1 LDYERRFFRSLLT
14 SVFLYLIL
22 VAGAFTPLSKQEA
35 GERMRTLQEITASI
49 NSPLQIFANNLLISL
64 LMLVPF
70 VGPPSAAYVIYNTG
84 LFFSALSITTNVP
97 PIVTVIAPLITV
109 YGALEFIAYGFFF
122 HHGLRFSYIILHGLR
137 FSFTILRRRLKEE
150 LRPALFMVVIG
161 IIVLLSAAFLEY
173 LLIKSLEN
181 ILPGSFR

>member
-1 LDYERRFFRSLLT
+1 MDYERRFFRSLLT

-35 GERMRTLQEITASI
+35 EERMRTLQEITGSI

-70 VGPPSAAYVIYNTG
+70 FGPPSAAFVIYNTG

-97 PIVTVIAPLITV
+97 PIVAVIAPVITV

-122 HHGLRFSYIILHGLR
+122 HHGLRFSY
-137 FSFTILRRRLKEE
+137 TVLRRRMKEE

-161 IIVLLSAAFLEY
+161 TIVLLSAAFLEY
-173 LLIKSLEN
+173 LLIESLEN

>member
-14 SVFLYLIL
+14 SVVLYLVL
-22 VAGAFTPLSKQEA
+22 VAGAFTPLSRQEA
-35 GERMRTLQEITASI
+35 EERMRTLQEITASI

-97 PIVTVIAPLITV
+97 PIVAVITPLITV

-122 HHGLRFSYIILHGLR
+122 HHGLRFSY
-137 FSFTILRRRLKEE
+137 TILRRRLKEE

-173 LLIKSLEN
+173 LLIESLEN

>member
-1 LDYERRFFRSLLT
+1 MDYERRFFRSLLT

-35 GERMRTLQEITASI
+35 EERMRTLQEITGSI

-122 HHGLRFSYIILHGLR
+122 HHGLRFSY
-137 FSFTILRRRLKEE
+137 TVLRRRLKEE
-150 LRPALFMVVIG
+150 LRPALFMAVIG
-161 IIVLLSAAFLEY
+161 TIVLLSAAFLEY
-173 LLIKSLEN
+173 LLIESLEN

>member
-1 LDYERRFFRSLLT
+1 MDYERRFFRSLLT

-35 GERMRTLQEITASI
+35 EERMRTLQEITGNI

-97 PIVTVIAPLITV
+97 PIVTVIAPLITI

-122 HHGLRFSYIILHGLR
+122 HHGLRFSYTVLK
-137 FSFTILRRRLKEE
+137 RRLKEE

-161 IIVLLSAAFLEY
+161 TIVLLSAAFLEY
-173 LLIKSLEN
+173 LLIESLAN
-181 ILPGSFR
+181 VLPSSFR

>member
-1 LDYERRFFRSLLT
+1 MDYERRFFRSLLT

-35 GERMRTLQEITASI
+35 EERMRTLQEITGSI

-70 VGPPSAAYVIYNTG
+70 FGPPSAAYVIYNTG
-84 LFFSALSITTNVP
+84 LFFSALSITTNAP
-97 PIVTVIAPLITV
+97 PIVTVIAPLITI

-122 HHGLRFSYIILHGLR
+122 HHGLRFSY
-137 FSFTILRRRLKEE
+137 TVLRRRMKEE

-161 IIVLLSAAFLEY
+161 TIVLLSAAFLEY

>member
-122 HHGLRFSYIILHGLR
+122 HHGLRFS
-137 FSFTILRRRLKEE
+137 FTILRRRLKEE

>member
-1 LDYERRFFRSLLT
+1 MDYERRFFRSLLT
-14 SVFLYLIL
+14 SVVLYLVL
-22 VAGAFTPLSKQEA
+22 VAGAFTHLSRQEA
-35 GERMRTLQEITASI
+35 EERMRTLQEITGSI
-49 NSPLQIFANNLLISL
+49 NSPIQIFANNLLISL

-97 PIVTVIAPLITV
+97 PIVAVITPLITV

-122 HHGLRFSYIILHGLR
+122 HHGLRFSY
-137 FSFTILRRRLKEE
+137 TILRRRLKEE

>member
-1 LDYERRFFRSLLT
+1 MDYERRFFRSLLT
-14 SVFLYLIL
+14 SAFLYLIL

-35 GERMRTLQEITASI
+35 EERMRTLQEITGSI

-97 PIVTVIAPLITV
+97 PIVAVITPLITV

-122 HHGLRFSYIILHGLR
+122 HHGLRFSY
-137 FSFTILRRRLKEE
+137 TILRRRLKEE

-173 LLIKSLEN
+173 LLIESLEN

>member
-1 LDYERRFFRSLLT
+1 MDYERRFFRSLLT

-35 GERMRTLQEITASI
+35 EERMRTLQEITGSI

-97 PIVTVIAPLITV
+97 PIVTVIAPLFTV

-122 HHGLRFSYIILHGLR
+122 HHGLRFSYTVLK
-137 FSFTILRRRLKEE
+137 RRLKEE

-161 IIVLLSAAFLEY
+161 TIVLLSAAFLEY
-173 LLIKSLEN
+173 LLIESLEN

>member
-1 LDYERRFFRSLLT
+1 MDYERRFFRSLLT

-35 GERMRTLQEITASI
+35 EERMRTLQEITGSI

-84 LFFSALSITTNVP
+84 LFFSALSITTNVS
-97 PIVTVIAPLITV
+97 PIVAVIAPLITI

-122 HHGLRFSYIILHGLR
+122 HHGLRFSY
-137 FSFTILRRRLKEE
+137 TVLRRRMKEE

-173 LLIKSLEN
+173 LLIESLEN

>member
-1 LDYERRFFRSLLT
+1 VNGLREEVLQVPSHFC
-14 SVFLYLIL
+14 V
-22 VAGAFTPLSKQEA
+22 PLPNPR
-35 GERMRTLQEITASI
+35 GRCLQEITGSI

-70 VGPPSAAYVIYNTG
+70 VGPPSAAFVIYNTG

-97 PIVTVIAPLITV
+97 PIVAVIAPLITV

-122 HHGLRFSYIILHGLR
+122 HHGLRFSY
-137 FSFTILRRRLKEE
+137 TVLRRRLKEE

-161 IIVLLSAAFLEY
+161 TIVLLSAAFLEY
-173 LLIKSLEN
+173 LLIESLEN

>member
-1 LDYERRFFRSLLT
+1 MDYERRFFRSLLT
-14 SVFLYLIL
+14 SVVLYLIL

-35 GERMRTLQEITASI
+35 EEKMRTLQEITGSI

-97 PIVTVIAPLITV
+97 PIVAVITPVITV

-122 HHGLRFSYIILHGLR
+122 HHGLRFSYI
-137 FSFTILRRRLKEE
+137 ILRRRLKEE

>member
-1 LDYERRFFRSLLT
+1 MDYERRFFRSLLT

-35 GERMRTLQEITASI
+35 EERMRTLQEITGSI
-49 NSPLQIFANNLLISL
+49 NSPLQIFANNFLISL

-97 PIVTVIAPLITV
+97 PIVTVIAPLISI

-122 HHGLRFSYIILHGLR
+122 HHGLRFSYTVLK
-137 FSFTILRRRLKEE
+137 RRLKEE

-161 IIVLLSAAFLEY
+161 TIVLLSAAFLEY
-173 LLIKSLEN
+173 LLIESLAN
-181 ILPGSFR
+181 FLPSSFR

>member
-1 LDYERRFFRSLLT
+1 MDYERRFFRSLLT

-35 GERMRTLQEITASI
+35 EEKMRTLQEITGSI

-70 VGPPSAAYVIYNTG
+70 FGPPSAAFVIYNTG

-97 PIVTVIAPLITV
+97 PIVAVITPLITV

-122 HHGLRFSYIILHGLR
+122 HHGLRFSY
-137 FSFTILRRRLKEE
+137 TVLRRRLKEE

-173 LLIKSLEN
+173 LLIESLEN

>member
-1 LDYERRFFRSLLT
+1 MDYERRFFRSLLT

-35 GERMRTLQEITASI
+35 EEKMRTLQEITGSI

-70 VGPPSAAYVIYNTG
+70 FGPPSAAFVIYNTG

-97 PIVTVIAPLITV
+97 PIVAVITPLITV

-122 HHGLRFSYIILHGLR
+122 HHGLRFSY
-137 FSFTILRRRLKEE
+137 TVLRRRLKEE

-173 LLIKSLEN
+173 LLIESLES

>member
-1 LDYERRFFRSLLT
+1 MDYERRFFRSLLT

-35 GERMRTLQEITASI
+35 EERMRTLQEITGSI

-97 PIVTVIAPLITV
+97 PIVTVIAPLISI

-122 HHGLRFSYIILHGLR
+122 HHGLRFSYTVLK
-137 FSFTILRRRLKEE
+137 RRLKEE

-161 IIVLLSAAFLEY
+161 TIVLLSAAFLEY
-173 LLIKSLEN
+173 LLIESLAN
-181 ILPGSFR
+181 FSPSSFR